1 MPNYLL
7 VYHGGTQPQSQ
18 EEGAKVMR
26 EWVSWMDSLG
36 DAMVDGGNPV
46 GTSKTISPD
55 GSVKEGGQNLAS
67 GYSILRASSVDDA
80 VSKSKGCPHLKYD
93 GSIEVAE
100 IIEMG

>member
-7 VYHGGTQPQSQ
+7 VFHGGTAPQSE
-18 EEGAKVMR
+18 EEGRKVMQ
-26 EWVSWMDSLG
+26 EWTSWMNGLG
-36 DAMVDGGNPV
+36 AAVVDGGNPV

-67 GYSILRASSVDDA
+67 GYSILEAPTVDDA
-80 VSKSKGCPHLKYD
+80 VSKSKSCPHLKYG

-100 IIEMG
+100 IIQMG